1 MKLYSAWY
9 CPFAQRV
16 WMGLNLKGSEFEL
29 IETDPYNKT
38 SEWMRISA
46 GTGQVPV
53 LVGGRSPVH
62 VPDSLRGLEFIDAFY
77 KDRGPGIYPA
87 DPAEAADMRRWT
99 DFLSTR
105 VVPYF
110 YRFLKALPDSDAA
123 DAARRG
129 LEEGLKQLTQA
140 AEPVGPFF
148 CGTEAGA
155 LDLALAPFSY
165 RILLILTHF
174 RAYHVPRNGPV
185 WEKYHRWTKALHAH
199 PAFLATQS
207 GPDYEQRLTSF
218 YRQYAEGGGQKGV
231 DVIPA

>member
-1 MKLYSAWY
+1 MYQTAYAGWNSSMHSTKIEGPASI
-9 CPFAQRV
+9 QRIRQRPQTC
-16 WMGLNLKGSEFEL
+16 GGG
-29 IETDPYNKT
+29 
-38 SEWMRISA
+38 RIS
-46 GTGQVPV
+46 
-53 LVGGRSPVH
+53 
-62 VPDSLRGLEFIDAFY
+62 
-77 KDRGPGIYPA
+77 YPRA
-87 DPAEAADMRRWT
+87 W
-99 DFLSTR
+99 S
-105 VVPYF
+105 PYF